1 MSNRRELP
9 TETRT
14 IHARALH
21 TLGEE
26 AAIVMLGVARD
37 LRSGVIPPDE
47 YEQARYYNDAA
58 PCGTP
63 NCIGGHT
70 AARLGLRSHAEVID
84 WVVKVSLREGVDIS
98 WIGLHN
104 LFNPGHPSVPHLAA
118 DSIERYVYEGA
129 DDPWAA

>member
-37 LRSGVIPPDE
+37 LRSGVIPPEKFDML
-47 YEQARYYNDAA
+47 NW
-58 PCGTP
+58 CGTAH
-63 NCIGGHT
+63 CMGGEV
-70 AARLGLRSHAEVID
+70 ALRLGMRGRRKVKAWVDRVNRRDTEVGD
-84 WVVKVSLREGVDIS
+84 LYTGV
-98 WIGLHN
+98 WN
-104 LFNPGHPSVPHLAA
+104 LFNGNNPSDTRLAA
-118 DSIERYVYEGA
+118 DAIERYVYEGA
-129 DDPWAA
+129 DNPWAA